1 MIDNKFLGFEDVP
14 LDNHSHLSKD
24 IIRVVDGTMMVSI
37 SGMIIRT

>member
-24 IIRVVDGTMMVSI
+24 IIRVIDGTIVLSVV
-37 SGMIIRT
+37 GMLSCT